1 MSKYIDD
8 KSFLSPELTQQ
19 GGHMI
24 LQNVKKPTKIKY
36 LNIDT
41 RFQGDYNL
49 NKLATINYNLPQKI
63 TEVKSIAVRS
73 VEIPMS
79 FHFFSLNRG
88 NTFMKIDNSNVVI
101 PNYSYTT
108 SDNNLKTQ
116 LNSRFISQI
125 STNFTLDISANRT
138 TITNATNSTRNIY
151 FDVDSSGGFNKYN
164 FKSSLGWCL
173 GYRLPEYSVLS
184 GKSLVA
190 EGLVDANPIRYLF
203 LVVDEF
209 RQSNP
214 NSFISPLYNGYISK
228 NVLARITLNSAIY
241 PFGSILP
248 ANIFNGFLL
257 SDQRYYSGKTDIQK
271 LQIQLVDE
279 WGIVVDLNQLDF
291 SFCLEIECE

>member
-1 MSKYIDD
+1 MDD
-8 KSFLSPELTQQ
+8 KMFLSPEVIQQ

-24 LQNVKKPTKIKY
+24 MQNVKKPNKIKF

-41 RFQGDYNL
+41 RYQGDYNL
-49 NKLATINYNLPQKI
+49 NKLATFTYHLPQRI

-73 VEIPMS
+73 IEIPMS
-79 FHFFSLNRG
+79 FYSFSLSHG
-88 NTFMKIDNSNVVI
+88 NTFMKMDNSCIVI
-101 PNYSYTT
+101 SNDSYTMLDT
-108 SDNNLKTQ
+108 NLKTQ
-116 LNSRFISQI
+116 LNSQMSSI
-125 STNFTLDISANRT
+125 FTLDILGNRT
-138 TITNATNSTRNIY
+138 TITNTTNTTHTIY
-151 FDVDSSGGFNKYN
+151 LNVDVSGGFNKYH

-173 GYRLPEYSVLS
+173 GYRLPEYSILS

-190 EGLVDANPIRYLF
+190 ESLVDFNTIRYLF

-214 NSFISPLYNGYISK
+214 NSFVSPLHDGYISK
-228 NVLARITLNSAIY
+228 NVLARITLNPTIY
-241 PFGSILP
+241 SFGSILP
-248 ANIFNGFLL
+248 ANIFNGLLL

-279 WGIVVDLNQLDF
+279 WGRIVDLNQMDF